1 MTMDKGE
8 TEPTSAAIKQVKKLS
23 HLRVWYG
30 WCRLNKIRKKRAI
43 SVIFEN
49 CFSLRNEISL
59 KRFQNTVYWRYQ
71 TDEEATDASYS
82 NRMFTEWSIF
92 LDEKPYN
99 GDLEEALNK
108 NFIADGNHVS
118 QEERTEIMKKLKE
131 RFMLDYPGYAPPINR
146 QLKLF

>member
-1 MTMDKGE
+1 MNKKE
-8 TEPTSAAIKQVKKLS
+8 TSVPVSAIKKLS

-49 CFSLRNEISL
+49 CYSLRNETSL
-59 KRFQNTVYWRYQ
+59 KRYQDTVYWRYQ

-92 LDEKPYN
+92 LDERPYN
-99 GDLEEALNK
+99 GDLEKALDE
-108 NFIADGNHVS
+108 NFVADGNHVS
-118 QEERTEIMKKLKE
+118 HEERAEIKEKLKE
-131 RFMLDYPGYAPPINR
+131 RFMLDYPGYALTGNR
-146 QLKLF
+146 QLELF

>member
-82 NRMFTEWSIF
+82 NRMFTE
-92 LDEKPYN
+92 
-99 GDLEEALNK
+99 
-108 NFIADGNHVS
+108 
-118 QEERTEIMKKLKE
+118 
-131 RFMLDYPGYAPPINR
+131 
-146 QLKLF
+146 